1 AVPDWKVRPKAEA
14 AKVLLEFLAAADPV
28 FDPARLVRRIEGTAV
43 RVREAIEDGNLG
55 PIDNRLTEHCR
66 QEFQAVLDTLNEQR
80 SRRVY
85 GKVTPTEVRPVLV
98 DAPADPNRHAV
109 TALVTLKSRDYITD
123 ARTGEVRDGN
133 DGEWVVS
140 QEFWSFRRD

>member
-1 AVPDWKVRPKAEA
+1 
-14 AKVLLEFLAAADPV
+14 
-28 FDPARLVRRIEGTAV
+28 
-43 RVREAIEDGNLG
+43 
-55 PIDNRLTEHCR
+55 CR
-66 QEFQAVLDTLNEQR
+66 CELQAVLDTLKTQR
-80 SRRVY
+80 AHQVY

-98 DAPADPNRHAV
+98 DAPADPTGHAV

-140 QEFWSFRRD
+140 QEFWSFIRDGSRWRLDHIRPAEEAEQVLNALSELSADRFREFQQTAPRAVLDQVTAVDN